1 MSYTA
6 RAYREFSEVLEQ
18 TLDEIF
24 ADETIDYDRRR
35 AEEAGVARAIEKIA
49 AIFEDDNPRGFDK
62 DRFFND
68 IYGPEE

>member
-6 RAYREFSEVLEQ
+6 RAYRDFSEILEQ
-18 TLDEIF
+18 ALDEIF
-24 ADETIDYDRRR
+24 GDEMITPERRDG
-35 AEEAGVARAIEKIA
+35 EEAGVARVIEKVA

>member
-6 RAYREFSEVLEQ
+6 RAYRDFSEILEQ
-18 TLDEIF
+18 ALDEIF
-24 ADETIDYDRRR
+24 ADETITQDERT
-35 AEEAGVARAIEKIA
+35 AEEAGVARVIEKVA